1 MSDIERE
8 RLFNYLADDEIRPIF
23 ISDHI
28 REQIALQIRTMREKR
43 QWTQTEL
50 GEHAG
55 IPQPRISLLEDPDYS
70 GLTLAT
76 LKRIAQAFDVGLIV
90 RFASFGEVADWT
102 VNLEPKQLTPPSY
115 GEERQMA
122 LAEAP
127 GGHNWTKVG
136 PLVIV
141 GGASAYDMRAIPSE
155 PSSTSSETPDIGWY
169 QGATLGIDKPRGEGT
184 KFAVAV

>member
-1 MSDIERE
+1 MSDTERD

-23 ISDHI
+23 ISEHI
-28 REQIALQIRTMREKR
+28 REQIALQIRTMRENR

-50 GEHAG
+50 GERAG

-102 VNLEPKQLTPPSY
+102 VNLEPKHLTPPSY

-127 GGHNWTKVG
+127 GGHAWAG
-136 PLVIV
+136 PRSLVIA
-141 GGASAYDMRAIPSE
+141 GGASVSDLRVISSE
-155 PSSTSSETPDIGWY
+155 QRSTSIAGDD
-169 QGATLGIDKPRGEGT
+169 LGVIIQRVKERD
-184 KFAVAV
+184 FAVAV